1 MIRASFTAEFP
12 EALFVAPQA
21 PAAPIACVRCRKFI
35 STLNV

>member
-35 STLNV
+35 LPLNV